1 MEGLPISNQLSVPAT
16 VTQIIAGTNI
26 TIDQPNGNV
35 TINAPGGGGGGGV
48 LTLAGLEGVITLS
61 SPDDSININVDG
73 QDIGLTSNG
82 LVSAAAGNGIGITGT
97 TDITISNSGVLSVSD
112 GTTVST
118 GAIVLSASSGVSA
131 LNTAGTFAITNTGV
145 TELTGGDG
153 IGLDVQ
159 TGSVT
164 VSNLGLLSASP
175 GAGIGVSTTTGV
187 ATISNKG
194 VRTLADLSGVVL
206 LTGGTGVGVVTNT
219 ETNTITLSNT
229 GITSLTAGTAIGITG
244 STITNNGVQTLY
256 DLSGAITVSATGL
269 TISKAGQNIDWTV
282 NFPNPPVT
290 SVNAQT
296 GAILIEAG
304 DGISVTNS
312 ETPSINIA
320 NSGVL
325 TVVAGTGISLSGDT
339 PQNPTI
345 NVVARTYTLL
355 GATTGGVITY
365 SKASGSGN
373 TWTSSTW
380 TLMNTIQ
387 INVPPGWVAGQSV
400 GFDGYE
406 YINWDSNTTSY
417 YTIYYVTPSQP
428 TEQSLIG
435 DRTAGFTDA
444 IYGNNAGQSY
454 LPLNLTVPPTYLASA
469 GTITIRVYGYV
480 TAALHYMVDD
490 PLIDARVNIAYP

>member
-1 MEGLPISNQLSVPAT
+1 MENLPSTPNPLSQASV
-16 VTQIIAGTNI
+16 VSQIIAGANI
-26 TIDQPNGNV
+26 TIDEPSGVV
-35 TINAPGGGGGGGV
+35 TISAPGAGPGGGV
-48 LTLAGLEGVITLS
+48 LTLAGLEGTITLS
-61 SPDDSININVDG
+61 SPDDTININVDG
-73 QDIGLTSNG
+73 QDIGLTSAG
-82 LVSAAAGNGIGITGT
+82 IITASAGTGISITGT
-97 TDITISNSGVLSVSD
+97 TDITIANDGVTSLTD
-112 GTTVST
+112 GTTSST
-118 GAIVLSASSGVSA
+118 GVITL
-131 LNTAGTFAITNTGV
+131 TAGTGASVVNASGTFTIGNTGV

-153 IGLDVQ
+153 IGLSAQ

-164 VSNLGLLSASP
+164 VSNLGVLSASP
-175 GAGIGVSTTTGV
+175 GAGIDVVTDAGAV
-187 ATISNKG
+187 TISNRG

-206 LTGGTGVGVVTNT
+206 LSAGTGVGVVTNT
-219 ETNTITLSNT
+219 GTNTITISNT
-229 GITSLTAGTAIGITG
+229 GITALTPGTGIGVSG
-244 STITNNGVQTLY
+244 STINNRGVLTIA
-256 DLSGAITVSATGL
+256 DLSGAITLSATGM
-269 TISKAGQNIDWTV
+269 TITPLGQNLDFTV
-282 NFPNPPVT
+282 TAGNVS
-290 SVNAQT
+290 SVNSQT
-296 GAILIEAG
+296 GAVLIEAG
-304 DGISVTNS
+304 DGIAITNT

-320 NSGVL
+320 NSGVIS
-325 TVVAGTGISLSGDT
+325 VVAGTGISLSGDT

-365 SKASGSGN
+365 SKASGALN

-417 YTIYYVTPSQP
+417 YTIYYVTPSQA

-444 IYGNNAGQSY
+444 IYGNNAGQAY
-454 LPLNLTVPPTYLASA
+454 LPMNLTIPPTYLASA

-480 TAALHYMVDD
+480 TAALHYMVSD
-490 PLIDARVNIAYP
+490 PLIDARVNIVYP